1 MAHSTDASPADGW
14 FGAKFNRKEDQRL
27 LTGRGRYIGD
37 IVVPGMLHLV
47 FVRSQVAHAR
57 IKRIDTSKAK
67 AMPGVV
73 AVITGDD
80 IKDQIAPLPQPVVVP
95 NMPAKYPTHWPLA
108 VGKVRFHG
116 DALAAVVA
124 RDKYVAEDA
133 AEAIEVDYEELPY
146 VGDPEA
152 ALQAGSP
159 IVHEGWDNNLIFEM
173 TFTGGAT
180 PEDQAKNDAKVQKAF
195 DAADVV
201 VRERFRCHRCGVTPM
216 ETRGALC
223 LWDDADGLTAY
234 VTTQRPHIDRL
245 ALSDILAIPA
255 EKVRVIA
262 PRDQGGGFGVKA
274 PFYREPIIVAYMA
287 QQLGRPIR
295 WIESRQEHLMAVS
308 QERDQIHDL
317 EVAATKDGQLL
328 ALRDRGIGDCGDGC
342 EGVYWGFLMPFLGAV
357 ELPNAYAWPMGD
369 VKIKVACTN
378 KSALSP
384 ARAFGEFP
392 TRFAIER
399 SIDMVARACNIEPA
413 EVRRKNLVKSLPYT
427 SITGEYFDSGD
438 FVKVFDNL
446 MARVD
451 LPRVPPRAG

>member
-1 MAHSTDASPADGW
+1 MNHSTDASAADGW

-27 LTGRGRYIGD
+27 LTGRGRYIAD

-57 IKRIDTSKAK
+57 IKSIDTSRAK

-80 IKDQIAPLPQPVVVP
+80 IKDQIASLPQPVVVP

-133 AEAIEVDYEELPY
+133 AEAIEVDYQELPY

-152 ALQAGSP
+152 ALKPDAP
-159 IVHEGWDNNLIFEM
+159 IVHDGWDNNLIFEM

-180 PEDQAKNDAKVQKAF
+180 PEDQAKNDAKVREAF
-195 DAADVV
+195 DSADVV
-201 VRERFRCHRCGVTPM
+201 VRNRFRCHRCGVTPM

-245 ALSDILAIPA
+245 ALSDILDIPA

-287 QQLGRPIR
+287 QKLGRPMR

-317 EVAATKDGQLL
+317 EVAATKDGQAAGPARSRHRRLRRRLRGRLL
-328 ALRDRGIGDCGDGC
+328 GLPDAVPRRGRAAERLRLADGRREDQGRLHQQVGAQPGARLRRVPDPLRD
-342 EGVYWGFLMPFLGAV
+342 
-357 ELPNAYAWPMGD
+357 
-369 VKIKVACTN
+369 
-378 KSALSP
+378 
-384 ARAFGEFP
+384 
-392 TRFAIER
+392 
-399 SIDMVARACNIEPA
+399 
-413 EVRRKNLVKSLPYT
+413 
-427 SITGEYFDSGD
+427 
-438 FVKVFDNL
+438 
-446 MARVD
+446 
-451 LPRVPPRAG
+451 